1 MVAFHVD
8 GTPQAQPVRDA
19 ATGIVVD
26 GFRFV
31 VVSNETGN
39 RAVIEV
45 PAAQLSPAKVAELA
59 EAQLGPLDAT
69 TKLYTKPPVS

>member
-8 GTPQAQPVRDA
+8 GTPQAQPVRDP

-26 GFRFV
+26 GYRFV
-31 VVSNETGN
+31 VVSNETRN

-45 PAAQLSPAKVAELA
+45 PASQMSPAKVAELA
-59 EAQLGPLDAT
+59 QEQLGPLDAT
-69 TKLYTKPPVS
+69 TALYAKPPAA